1 MTKAAMASWA
11 LFLCG
16 VFAGGVLDHALLAL
30 EGSETTPY
38 GIRVGV
44 AGNLAFMLLNAA
56 IAVCFFLLHRSW
68 KSPANLP

>member
-30 EGSETTPY
+30 EG
-38 GIRVGV
+38 
-44 AGNLAFMLLNAA
+44 
-56 IAVCFFLLHRSW
+56 
-68 KSPANLP
+68 